1 MAYAFRRENKGTP
14 SFTGVYEG
22 PDGSR
27 RSAGTFP
34 SRRAALRAAQ
44 REEQAVREG
53 KWRDRSLGEITFEA
67 YVENSWFPSKHLE
80 ATTRAAY
87 RSYLDRHFL
96 PFFGSRSMG
105 RILPSLVQEWVTKTT
120 AEGLSPRSVRKYHV
134 MLHSIFERAVRDQLI
149 LINPCEHTELPK
161 IILRRS
167 RTLTPTEFGRLIDA
181 IPERHRLLVATAI
194 KTGVR
199 WGELIALRPRHI
211 DFLRRTVTV
220 EETIVEVSKK
230 HSGTG
235 ERMTSS
241 PILRTTSR
249 APFGMRSAWLDEVA
263 EHIRVHAIGR
273 NELLF
278 STEVGTPIS
287 RNTFRTRVW
296 LPAVK
301 ASGIDFGVRVHDLRH
316 AHALWLLAGGA
327 DLTGRSLAT
336 SRLESRCYQT
346 CCRAKGLALRVMSRR
361 PCTVWL
367 SMDTPPAE
375 H

>member
-53 KWRDRSLGEITFEA
+53 RWWDRSLGDIITFET
-67 YVENSWFPSKHLE
+67 YVENSWLPSKHLE

-96 PFFGSRSMG
+96 PFFGSRPMA
-105 RILPSLVQEWVTKTT
+105 RILPSLVQEWVTKAT

-149 LINPCEHTELPK
+149 LMNPCEHTELPK
-161 IILRRS
+161 IIVRRT
-167 RTLTPTEFGRLIDA
+167 RTLTPDEFGRLIAA

-194 KTGVR
+194 ETGMR

-235 ERMTSS
+235 ERMIIKPYPRDDESRTLVCGLRGWTRSLSTSGS
-241 PILRTTSR
+241 MRLGVTNSCSAPRWELRSRVTPFEPECGCRLSKRRASTSVFGYMIFGTRTRRGFSLAARISR
-249 APFGMRSAWLDEVA
+249 A
-263 EHIRVHAIGR
+263 
-273 NELLF
+273 
-278 STEVGTPIS
+278 
-287 RNTFRTRVW
+287 
-296 LPAVK
+296 
-301 ASGIDFGVRVHDLRH
+301 
-316 AHALWLLAGGA
+316 
-327 DLTGRSLAT
+327 
-336 SRLESRCYQT
+336 
-346 CCRAKGLALRVMSRR
+346 
-361 PCTVWL
+361 
-367 SMDTPPAE
+367 
-375 H
+375 